1 MKTVENAAAVEPRC
15 LLITVQSVNISQVW
29 IRILTT
35 VKNAEY
41 VGKEDD
47 KILICFK
54 NFTINLLVNPSFFI
68 MNIKPPVSYCEL
80 FGLGSQKRVM
90 CLFVP

>member
-1 MKTVENAAAVEPRC
+1 VENAAAVEPRC

-41 VGKEDD
+41 VES
-47 KILICFK
+47 IR
-54 NFTINLLVNPSFFI
+54 INLSTVTCVMSAWTNVLKENISADQILVT
-68 MNIKPPVSYCEL
+68 MNAVSA
-80 FGLGSQKRVM
+80 
-90 CLFVP
+90 